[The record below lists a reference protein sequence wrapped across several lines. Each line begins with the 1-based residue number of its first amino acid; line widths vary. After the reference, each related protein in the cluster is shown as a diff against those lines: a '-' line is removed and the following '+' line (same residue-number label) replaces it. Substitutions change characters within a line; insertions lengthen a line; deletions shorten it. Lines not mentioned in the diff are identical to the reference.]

1 MKKGIFIFVGILWL
15 VLLYI
20 AQIIAHI
27 LNKLSN
33 SNDKQK
39 LFSDPSQLYSY
50 PVKHPIGNIINLIS
64 EQNKV
69 FLVLLVLI
77 TILSIYV
84 LIRQMIEGK
93 DGNKDNQDYKIA
105 KHGSHGSARFADDN
119 ELFNEGHYKKI
130 KEDDVVN
137 YVKRSLNTS
146 ILKERSDDDD
156 NDIRRT

>member
-15 VLLYI
+15 FLLYI
-20 AQIIAHI
+20 VQVIAHI
-27 LNKLSN
+27 LDKLSN

-50 PVKHPIGNIINLIS
+50 PAKHPIGNIINLIS

-84 LIRQMIEGK
+84 LIRQMIESK
-93 DGNKDNQDYKIA
+93 DGNKNNQDYKIA

-119 ELFNEGHYKKI
+119 ELFNEGHYKII

>member
-15 VLLYI
+15 FLLYI
-20 AQIIAHI
+20 VQVIAHI
-27 LNKLSN
+27 LDKLSN

-69 FLVLLVLI
+69 FLVLLGLI

-84 LIRQMIEGK
+84 LIRQMIESK
-93 DGNKDNQDYKIA
+93 DGNKI
-105 KHGSHGSARFADDN
+105 
-119 ELFNEGHYKKI
+119 I
-130 KEDDVVN
+130 KTI
-137 YVKRSLNTS
+137 K
-146 ILKERSDDDD
+146 
-156 NDIRRT
+156 